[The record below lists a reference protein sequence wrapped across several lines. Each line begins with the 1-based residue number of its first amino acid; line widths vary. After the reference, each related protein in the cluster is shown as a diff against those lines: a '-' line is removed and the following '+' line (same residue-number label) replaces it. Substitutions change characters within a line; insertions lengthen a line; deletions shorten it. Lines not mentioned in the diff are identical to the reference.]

1 MNSYSVK
8 TIKTLSANEQ
18 HQLLELFAEADF
30 AEFSEDTQW
39 LADAVSNSVTAAAAF
54 DSKGNLIGFARALG
68 DQVSDCYIQDV
79 AVRKEFRG
87 NGIGKALV
95 KHILQVLAEKN
106 IDWVGLIATPGK
118 ADFYR
123 KLGFEIMPE
132 HTPMRLSPEKY
143 EKYN

>member
-1 MNSYSVK
+1 MNYSIKEVK
-8 TIKTLSANEQ
+8 TLEKQHQ

-39 LADAVSNSVTAAAAF
+39 LANAVNNSVTAVAAF
-54 DSKGNLIGFARALG
+54 DESNRLIGFARALG

-79 AVRKEFRG
+79 AVSKEFRG

-95 KHILQVLAEKN
+95 KHILQSLKEKN

-118 ADFYR
+118 AEFYR

-132 HTPMRLSPEKY
+132 YTPMRLSVEKTEKY
-143 EKYN
+143 D

>member
-1 MNSYSVK
+1 MNYSIKEVK
-8 TIKTLSANEQ
+8 TLEKQ
-18 HQLLELFAEADF
+18 HQYQLLELFAEADF

-39 LADAVSNSVTAAAAF
+39 LADAVNNSVTAVAAF
-54 DSKGNLIGFARALG
+54 DESNRLIGFARALG

-79 AVRKEFRG
+79 AVSKEFRG

-95 KHILQVLAEKN
+95 KHILQSLKEKN

-118 ADFYR
+118 AEFYR

-132 HTPMRLSPEKY
+132 YTPMRLSVEKTEKY
-143 EKYN
+143 D

>member
-1 MNSYSVK
+1 MNYSIKEVK
-8 TIKTLSANEQ
+8 TLEQ
-18 HQLLELFAEADF
+18 QHQYQLLELFAEADF

-39 LADAVSNSVTAAAAF
+39 LADAVNNSVTAVAAF
-54 DSKGNLIGFARALG
+54 DESNRLIGFARALG

-79 AVRKEFRG
+79 AVSKEFRG

-95 KHILQVLAEKN
+95 KHILQSLKEKN

-118 ADFYR
+118 AEFYR

-132 HTPMRLSPEKY
+132 YTPMRLSVEKTEKY
-143 EKYN
+143 D

>member
-1 MNSYSVK
+1 MNYSIKEVK
-8 TIKTLSANEQ
+8 TLEKQHQ

-39 LADAVSNSVTAAAAF
+39 LADAVNNSVTAVAAF
-54 DSKGNLIGFARALG
+54 DESNRLIGFARALG

-79 AVRKEFRG
+79 AVSKEFRG

-95 KHILQVLAEKN
+95 KHILQSLKEKN

-118 ADFYR
+118 AEFYR

-132 HTPMRLSPEKY
+132 YTPMRLSVEKTEKY
-143 EKYN
+143 D

>member
-1 MNSYSVK
+1 MNYSVK
-8 TIKTLSANEQ
+8 EIKTLEKQ
-18 HQLLELFAEADF
+18 HRHQLLELFAEADF
-30 AEFSEDTQW
+30 SEITEDTQW
-39 LADAVSNSVTAAAAF
+39 LADAVNNSVTAAAAF
-54 DSKGNLIGFARALG
+54 DESGRLIGFARALG

-95 KHILQVLAEKN
+95 KHVLQTLQDKN

-118 ADFYR
+118 AEFYR

-132 HTPMRLSPEKY
+132 YTPMRLSVEKTEKY
-143 EKYN
+143 D

>member
-1 MNSYSVK
+1 MNYSIKEVK
-8 TIKTLSANEQ
+8 TLEKPHQL
-18 HQLLELFAEADF
+18 QLLELFAEADF

-39 LADAVSNSVTAAAAF
+39 LADAVNNSVTAVAAF
-54 DSKGNLIGFARALG
+54 DESNRLIGFARALG

-79 AVRKEFRG
+79 AVSKEFRG

-95 KHILQVLAEKN
+95 KHILQSLKEKN

-118 ADFYR
+118 AEFYR

-132 HTPMRLSPEKY
+132 YTPMRLSVEKTEKY
-143 EKYN
+143 D